1 MHMKLKVI
9 MTAFVAVMSVS
20 GLNAQDTK
28 ELVAEV
34 KTHLETSMKQLRTY
48 EWLETT
54 VVYKDGEE
62 KSRKQSRCYY
72 GVDGKLYKVPTGAE
86 TQDKAPKG
94 LRGKIAENKKEEIT
108 DYIESCVKKVHEYLP
123 PKPDVIQTAYA
134 GGRMAMQ
141 VVEPNKRF
149 QMTFSDYLQ
158 KGDALGIGLNKEK
171 KILTNVDVKSYVDKP
186 DQAVNFHLNYGLLPD
201 GTQYPMETILDMPSK
216 GIKINIKNEGY
227 KKSAQN

>member
-1 MHMKLKVI
+1 MGSKAILTTI
-9 MTAFVAVMSVS
+9 IAAISIS
-20 GLNAQDTK
+20 GLYAQDTK

-34 KTHLETSMKQLRTY
+34 KAHLETSMKQLRTY

-54 VVYKDGEE
+54 VVYKDGKE

-94 LRGKIAENKKEEIT
+94 LRGKIVENKKEEIT
-108 DYIESCVKKVHEYLP
+108 DYIESCVKKVHEYVP
-123 PKPDVIQTAYA
+123 PKPDVIQAAYA

-141 VVEPNKRF
+141 VTEPGKRF
-149 QMTFSDYLQ
+149 QLNFADYLQ
-158 KGDALGIGLNKEK
+158 KGDAMGIGLNQEK
-171 KILTNVDVKSYVDKP
+171 KTLTNVDVKTYVEKP
-186 DQAVNFHLNYGLLPD
+186 EQTVNFKLNYGLLPD

-227 KKSAQN
+227 KKSTQG